1 MPEQT
6 ETPPERPGPAGPAP
20 EWPEPPR
27 LPMALDFLLL
37 RHLRVAR
44 ARVMRRVYDV
54 GSRDPAPVRTAYGVR
69 MVPEWSDK
77 TFAYCYYGTYGPYLA
92 DLLAAV
98 DRPFV
103 FLDVGANQGLFSLL
117 AGRNPHCRR
126 VVALEPVASTYR
138 TLCANVA
145 ANGLEDRVV
154 AVQAALSD
162 RTGRGTMTV
171 SPSHSGVATLGG
183 HLDAGQRSEPVRLTR
198 LDDLDPALFAGLP
211 VFAKVDVEGHEAV
224 ALRELTGSAQ
234 ADRLMAVFF
243 ELDERWTD
251 AEAVL
256 DGLRGAGL
264 DRFRVYGRGRHYDML
279 ASRGAPAE
287 ADGGA

>member
-1 MPEQT
+1 
-6 ETPPERPGPAGPAP
+6 
-20 EWPEPPR
+20 
-27 LPMALDFLLL
+27 MALDFLLL
-37 RHLRVAR
+37 RHLRVVR
-44 ARVMRRVYDV
+44 ARVMRRIYNV
-54 GSRDPAPVRTAYGVR
+54 GSRDRAPVRTAYGVR

-92 DLLAAV
+92 DLLGAV

-117 AGRNPHCRR
+117 AARNPHCRR
-126 VVALEPVASTYR
+126 VVALEPVAATYR

-162 RTGRGTMTV
+162 RTGQGTMTV
-171 SPSHSGVATLGG
+171 SASHSGVATLAG
-183 HLDAGQRSEPVRLTR
+183 HVADASGKRSEPVQLTR
-198 LDDLDPALFAGLP
+198 LDDLDPSLFSDLP

-243 ELDERWTD
+243 EMDERWTD

-264 DRFRVYGRGRHYDML
+264 DQFHTYGRGRHYDVL
-279 ASRGAPAE
+279 ASRGAPA
-287 ADGGA
+287 DGGA

>member
-1 MPEQT
+1 
-6 ETPPERPGPAGPAP
+6 
-20 EWPEPPR
+20 
-27 LPMALDFLLL
+27 MALDFLLL

-44 ARVMRRVYDV
+44 ARIMRRVHDV
-54 GSRDPAPVRTAYGVR
+54 VSRDPDPVRTAYGVR

-77 TFAYCYYGTYGPYLA
+77 TFAYCRYGTYGPYLA
-92 DLLAAV
+92 DLIAAV

-117 AGRNPHCRR
+117 AARNPHCRR
-126 VVALEPVASTYR
+126 VVALEPVAATYQ
-138 TLCANVA
+138 TLRANVA
-145 ANGLEDRVV
+145 ANGLEDRVI

-162 RTGRGTMTV
+162 RTGPGTMTV
-171 SPSHSGVATLGG
+171 SASHSGVATLGG
-183 HLDAGQRSEPVRLTR
+183 HLADASGKQSEPVQLTR
-198 LDDLDPALFAGLP
+198 LDDLDPALFPDDLP

-224 ALRELTGSAQ
+224 ALRELTGSAL
-234 ADRLMAVFF
+234 ADRLVAVFF

-264 DRFRVYGRGRHYDML
+264 GQFHTYGRGRHYDVL
-279 ASRGAPAE
+279 ASRGVPAAPTASS
-287 ADGGA
+287 A

>member
-1 MPEQT
+1 
-6 ETPPERPGPAGPAP
+6 
-20 EWPEPPR
+20 
-27 LPMALDFLLL
+27 MALDFLLL
-37 RHLRVAR
+37 RHLRVVR
-44 ARVMRRVYDV
+44 SRVMRRIYNVT
-54 GSRDPAPVRTAYGVR
+54 SRDRRPVQTTYGVR

-92 DLLAAV
+92 DLIEAV

-117 AGRNPHCRR
+117 AARNPHCRR
-126 VVALEPVASTYR
+126 VIALEPIAATYR
-138 TLCANVA
+138 ALCANIA

-154 AVQAALSD
+154 AVQRALSD
-162 RTGRGTMTV
+162 RTGPSTMTV
-171 SPSHSGVATLGG
+171 SESHSGVATLEGHVGG
-183 HLDAGQRSEPVRLTR
+183 ATGKRSEPVQLTR
-198 LDDLDPALFAGLP
+198 LDDLDPALFSGLP
-211 VFAKVDVEGHEAV
+211 VFAKVDVEGHEVV
-224 ALRELTGSAQ
+224 ALRELTGSAL

-256 DGLRGAGL
+256 DMLRGAGL
-264 DRFRVYGRGRHYDML
+264 GELRTYGRGRHYDVL
-279 ASRGAPAE
+279 ASRGPS